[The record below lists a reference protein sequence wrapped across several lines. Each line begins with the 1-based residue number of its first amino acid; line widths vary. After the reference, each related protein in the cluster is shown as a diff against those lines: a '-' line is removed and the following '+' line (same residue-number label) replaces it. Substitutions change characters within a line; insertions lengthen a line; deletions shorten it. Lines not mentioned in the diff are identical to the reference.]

1 MNATAR
7 LAGMTALI
15 TGAARRGSIGRAI
28 AKALASEGADIAIN
42 DHGRSEEAREIVAS
56 LRELGRRAIAVEAD
70 VTKTTECRRLIDE
83 TIAGLG
89 HLDILVNN
97 AGFAQHKP
105 FDQITEADFDFSTYL
120 HLKAPF
126 FLSQFVAPH
135 MRARGFGRIIN
146 ISSEQAYIGY
156 AELVHYTAT
165 KGGLRTLS
173 KSLALALAPEITV
186 NTICPGPTAT
196 EKFKSGPE
204 YRDDVREKI
213 ILKRWVQ
220 PEDVGRSVVFLA
232 SKDGDAFTGQTL
244 DPNCGTVM
252 P

>member
-1 MNATAR
+1 MTLGAR
-7 LAGMTALI
+7 LAGKTALV

-28 AKALASEGADIAIN
+28 ATALASEGADVAIN
-42 DHGRSEEAREIVAS
+42 DFGRGEEAEEIAAS
-56 LRELGRRAIAVEAD
+56 LRALGRRAIVLEAD
-70 VTKTTECRRLIDE
+70 VTRTEACRRLIAE
-83 TIAGLG
+83 AIAGLG

-105 FDQITEADFDFSTYL
+105 FAEITEADFDLSTAL

-126 FLSQFVAPH
+126 FLTQLAAPH
-135 MRARGFGRIIN
+135 MKAQRFGRIVN

-165 KGGLRTLS
+165 KAGLRTLT

-186 NTICPGPTAT
+186 NTVCPGPTAT

-204 YRDDVREKI
+204 YRDELRQQI
-213 ILKRWVQ
+213 PLQRWVE
-220 PEDVGRSVVFLA
+220 PVDVGRSVVFLV
-232 SKDGDAFTGQTL
+232 SPDGDAFTGQTL

>member
-1 MNATAR
+1 MNAIAR
-7 LAGMTALI
+7 LAGKSALV

-28 AKALASEGADIAIN
+28 AMSLAKEGADIAIN
-42 DHGRSEEAREIVAS
+42 DFGRGDEAREIVAS
-56 LRELGRRAIAVEAD
+56 LVELGRRAIVVEAD

-83 TIAGLG
+83 CIAGLG

-105 FDQITEADFDFSTYL
+105 FDEITEADFDLSANL

-126 FLSQFVAPH
+126 FLAQFVAPH
-135 MRARGFGRIIN
+135 MKGRGFGRIIN

-156 AELVHYTAT
+156 SELVHYTAT
-165 KGGLRTLS
+165 KGGLRTLT
-173 KSLALALAPEITV
+173 KSLALALAPKITV
-186 NTICPGPTAT
+186 NTVCPGPTAT

-204 YRDDVREKI
+204 YRDDIRENI
-213 ILKRWVQ
+213 VLKRWVQ